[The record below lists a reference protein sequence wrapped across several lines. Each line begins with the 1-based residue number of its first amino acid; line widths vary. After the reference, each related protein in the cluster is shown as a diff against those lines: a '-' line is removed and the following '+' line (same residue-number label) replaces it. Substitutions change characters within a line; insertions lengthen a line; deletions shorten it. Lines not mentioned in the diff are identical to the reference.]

1 MELIRGEHNL
11 RPHHHG
17 CVATIGN
24 FDGVHRG
31 HQAVIGQLL
40 DEAGRRGLPSTL
52 ITFEPLPHEFF
63 MGVKAPARLTP
74 LRERLQQ
81 FARLGVERVV
91 ILRFDAKLSAL
102 EADQFVQRLLIDK
115 LGVNAVIVGDDFR
128 FGKDRAGDFGL
139 LAQAGER
146 LGFDV
151 LRQHTFAL
159 GDERVSSTRIRK
171 ALTAG
176 DLDQVQE
183 LLGRPYTISGRVR
196 HGDKRGRTIG
206 FPTANLA
213 LPKGTPAISGVF
225 AIEVSSAEDANAR
238 GVANVGVRP
247 TVDGRIPLLEVHL
260 FDFSGDLYGHHLCVE
275 LKHKIRDERRF
286 DSLDQLKRQIRH
298 DADLAE
304 AILSRQAY

>member
-11 RPHHHG
+11 RPRHRG

-40 DEAGRRGLPSTL
+40 EEARRRGLPSTL

-63 MGVKAPARLTP
+63 MGLKAPARLTA

-81 FARLGVERVV
+81 FARLGVDRVA
-91 ILRFDAKLSAL
+91 ILRFDAKLAGL
-102 EADQFVQRLLIDK
+102 DADQFVQRLLVDG
-115 LGVNAVIVGDDFR
+115 LGVSAVIVGDDFR
-128 FGKDRAGDFGL
+128 FGKDRAGDFGS
-139 LAQAGER
+139 LAQAGTR

-151 LRQHTFAL
+151 LRQNTFAL
-159 GDERVSSTRIRK
+159 GDERVSSTRIRD
-171 ALTAG
+171 ALAAG
-176 DLDQVQE
+176 DLDRVQE
-183 LLGRPYTISGRVR
+183 LLGRSYAISGRVR

-213 LPKGTPAISGVF
+213 LPKGTPAINGVF
-225 AIEVSSAEDANAR
+225 AIEASSTEGLSAR
-238 GVANVGVRP
+238 GVANVGTRP

-260 FDFSGDLYGHHLCVE
+260 FDFTGDLYGHHLCVE
-275 LKHKIRDERRF
+275 LKRKIRDERRF
-286 DSLDQLKRQIRH
+286 DSLEALKRQIRH

-304 AILSRQAY
+304 AMLSRQA

>member
-11 RPHHHG
+11 RPRHRG

-40 DEAGRRGLPSTL
+40 EEAGRRGLPSTL

-63 MGVKAPARLTP
+63 MGVKAPARLTA

-81 FARLGVERVV
+81 FARLGVDRVA
-91 ILRFDAKLSAL
+91 ILRFDATLAGL
-102 EADQFVQRLLIDK
+102 DAGRFVQRTLVDG
-115 LGVNAVIVGDDFR
+115 LGVSAVIVGDDFR
-128 FGKDRAGDFGL
+128 FGKDRAGDFGS
-139 LAQAGER
+139 LAQAGAR

-151 LRQHTFAL
+151 LRQNTFAL
-159 GDERVSSTRIRK
+159 GDERVSSTRIRE
-171 ALTAG
+171 ALATG
-176 DLDQVQE
+176 DLDRVRQ
-183 LLGRPYTISGRVR
+183 LLGRSYAISGRVR

-225 AIEVSSAEDANAR
+225 AIEASSAEGLRTR
-238 GVANVGVRP
+238 GVANVGTRP

-260 FDFSGDLYGHHLCVE
+260 FDFTGDIYGHHLCVE
-275 LKHKIRDERRF
+275 LKRKIRDERRF
-286 DSLDQLKRQIRH
+286 ESLEALKRQIRH

-304 AILSRQAY
+304 AMLSRQA

>member
-40 DEAGRRGLPSTL
+40 EEAGKRGLPSTL
-52 ITFEPLPHEFF
+52 VTFEPLPHEFF
-63 MGVKAPARLTP
+63 MEARSPARLTA

-81 FARLGVERVV
+81 FALLGVDRVL
-91 ILRFDAKLSAL
+91 ILRFDANLA
-102 EADQFVQRLLIDK
+102 AQTPDDFIQHLLVDR
-115 LGVNAVIVGDDFR
+115 LGVSAIIVGDDFR
-128 FGKDRAGDFGL
+128 FGKGRSGDFNSL
-139 LAQAGER
+139 VQAGQR
-146 LGFDV
+146 FGFEV

-159 GDERVSSTRIRK
+159 GDERVSSTRIRE
-171 ALTAG
+171 ALAAG
-176 DLDQVQE
+176 DLARVQN
-183 LLGRPYTISGRVR
+183 LLGRPYAISGRVR
-196 HGDKRGRTIG
+196 HGDKRGRSIG
-206 FPTANLA
+206 FPTANLS

-225 AIEVSSAEDANAR
+225 AVEVSSAEGLDAR
-238 GVANVGVRP
+238 GVANVGIRP

-260 FDFSGDLYGHHLCVE
+260 FDFSGNLYGHHLCVE
-275 LKHKIRDERRF
+275 LRHKIRDERRF
-286 DSLDQLKRQIRH
+286 DSLDALKRQIRH

-304 AILSRQAY
+304 VMLNRQP

>member
-11 RPHHHG
+11 RPRHRG

-40 DEAGRRGLPSTL
+40 DEAGRRGLASTL

-63 MGVKAPARLTP
+63 MGVKSPARLTA

-81 FARLGVERVV
+81 FAGLGVERVV
-91 ILRFDAKLSAL
+91 ILRFDARLAAI
-102 EADQFVQRLLIDK
+102 EADQFVQRLLVDK
-115 LGVNAVIVGDDFR
+115 LGVKTVIVGDDFR
-128 FGKDRAGDFGL
+128 FGKDRAGDFGS
-139 LAQAGER
+139 LARAGER
-146 LGFDV
+146 LGFEV
-151 LRQHTFAL
+151 LRQNTFAL
-159 GDERVSSTRIRK
+159 DDKRVSSTRIRE
-171 ALTAG
+171 ALAAG
-176 DLDQVQE
+176 DLDRVQE

-213 LPKGTPAISGVF
+213 LPRGTPAIGGVF
-225 AIEVSSAEDANAR
+225 AIEASSAEGTRAR
-238 GVANVGVRP
+238 GVANVGTRP

-260 FDFSGDLYGHHLCVE
+260 FEFSGDLYGHHLCVE
-275 LKHKIRDERRF
+275 LKRKIRDERRF
-286 DSLDQLKRQIRH
+286 DSLEQLKRQIRH

-304 AILSRQAY
+304 AMLSRQA

>member
-11 RPHHHG
+11 RPRHRG

-40 DEAGRRGLPSTL
+40 EEAGRRGLPSTL

-63 MGVKAPARLTP
+63 MGVKAPARLTA

-81 FARLGVERVV
+81 FARLGVDRVA
-91 ILRFDAKLSAL
+91 ILRFDATLAGL
-102 EADQFVQRLLIDK
+102 DAGRFVQRTLVDG
-115 LGVNAVIVGDDFR
+115 LGVSAVIVGDDFR
-128 FGKDRAGDFGL
+128 FGKDRAGDFGS
-139 LAQAGER
+139 LAQAGAR

-151 LRQHTFAL
+151 LRQNTFAL
-159 GDERVSSTRIRK
+159 GDERVSSTRIRE
-171 ALTAG
+171 ALATG
-176 DLDQVQE
+176 DLDRVQQ
-183 LLGRPYTISGRVR
+183 LLGRSYAISGRVR

-225 AIEVSSAEDANAR
+225 AIEASSAEGLRAR
-238 GVANVGVRP
+238 GVANVGTRP

-260 FDFSGDLYGHHLCVE
+260 FDFTGDIYGHHLCVE
-275 LKHKIRDERRF
+275 LKRKIRDERRF
-286 DSLDQLKRQIRH
+286 DSLEALKRQIRH

-304 AILSRQAY
+304 AMLSRQA

>member
-1 MELIRGEHNL
+1 MSAEEFVTDILVRRMNIRHL
-11 RPHHHG
+11 
-17 CVATIGN
+17 
-24 FDGVHRG
+24 
-31 HQAVIGQLL
+31 VI
-40 DEAGRRGLPSTL
+40 
-52 ITFEPLPHEFF
+52 
-63 MGVKAPARLTP
+63 
-74 LRERLQQ
+74 
-81 FARLGVERVV
+81 
-91 ILRFDAKLSAL
+91 
-102 EADQFVQRLLIDK
+102 
-115 LGVNAVIVGDDFR
+115 GDDFR
-128 FGKDRAGDFGL
+128 FGKGRLGDFDYLRRRGHQHGFEVENTHTL
-139 LAQAGER
+139 LM
-146 LGFDV
+146 DN
-151 LRQHTFAL
+151 
-159 GDERVSSTRIRK
+159 ERVSSTRIRK